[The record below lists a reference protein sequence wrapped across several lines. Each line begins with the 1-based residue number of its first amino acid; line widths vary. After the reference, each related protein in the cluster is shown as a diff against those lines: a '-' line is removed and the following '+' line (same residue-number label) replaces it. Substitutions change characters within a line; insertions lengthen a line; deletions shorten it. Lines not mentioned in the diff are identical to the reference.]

1 MPQVD
6 FDFGVPALVMPAVYL
21 SYGAVLIRD
30 GLVAMSEDCCCGNG
44 NGPCDV
50 RHDFNFITVDGLTGL
65 FDVLAAQGYANRRYA
80 ANFGNNTSAA
90 LATCC
95 VQDPGD
101 VQTVTVFGPNGEEV
115 VVSVPQCTAAFPP

>member
-1 MPQVD
+1 MPD
-6 FDFGVPALVMPAVYL
+6 VYL
-21 SYGAVLIRD
+21 RNGEVLIRD
-30 GLVAMSEDCCCGNG
+30 GLVAMSEDCCCGT
-44 NGPCDV
+44 GPCEV
-50 RHDFNFITVDGLTGL
+50 RHDFNFIAVDGLAGL

-80 ANFGNNTSAA
+80 ANVGNNTSAA

>member
-6 FDFGVPALVMPAVYL
+6 FHFGVPALVMPDVYL
-21 SYGAVLIRD
+21 RNGEVLIRD

-44 NGPCDV
+44 QCEV
-50 RHDFNFITVDGLTGL
+50 RFDFNFMAIDGLAGL
-65 FDVLAAQGYANRRYA
+65 FDLLAARGYANRRYA
-80 ANFGNNTSAA
+80 SNAGANLSAA

-95 VQDPGD
+95 VQDQAD
-101 VQTVTVFGPNGEEV
+101 VQAITVFGPNGETV